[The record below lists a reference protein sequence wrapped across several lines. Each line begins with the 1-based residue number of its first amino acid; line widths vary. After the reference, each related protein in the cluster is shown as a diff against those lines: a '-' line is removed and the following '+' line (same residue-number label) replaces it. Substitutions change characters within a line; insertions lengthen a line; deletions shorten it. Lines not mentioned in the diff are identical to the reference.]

1 MADLEIIKKTVLG
14 LIEEQKSLRAKVD
27 ALETLFFAAASFIPT
42 EQLEPILRREI
53 ETRYAQDLNASISD
67 QTIDVKAR
75 LASDMV
81 AALIASIQR
90 IQDAN

>member
-1 MADLEIIKKTVLG
+1 MDDLEIIKKTVLA

-27 ALETLFFAAASFIPT
+27 ALETLFFAAASFVPA

-53 ETRYAQDLNASISD
+53 ETRYAHDLNAPISD

-81 AALIASIQR
+81 AGLVATIRR
-90 IQDAN
+90 IQGAN